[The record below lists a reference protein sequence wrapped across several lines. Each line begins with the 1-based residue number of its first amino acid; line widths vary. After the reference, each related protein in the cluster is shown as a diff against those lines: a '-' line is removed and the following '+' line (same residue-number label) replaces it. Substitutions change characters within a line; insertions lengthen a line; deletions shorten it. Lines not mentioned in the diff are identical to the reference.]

1 MNTEE
6 KIKEVLNKI
15 RPYLNHDGG
24 NVEFDSFKDGVC
36 YVRLQ
41 GACAGC
47 MFADVT
53 INNTVEEILTAEV
66 PEVIKVKN
74 IEEVN

>member
-1 MNTEE
+1 MSENE
-6 KIKEVLNKI
+6 KKIIEILNKV

-24 NVEFDSFKDGVC
+24 DVEFVKFEDGIC

-47 MFADVT
+47 MFADMT
-53 INNTVEEILTAEV
+53 IQNTIEEMLVSEV
-66 PEVIKVKN
+66 PDVIKVIN
-74 IEEVN
+74 VEED